1 MSLETIM
8 TRTAQIIY
16 NKGTLTTSIEIIVKQ
31 VAFPFSDAK
40 LLCKCFEI

>member
-16 NKGTLTTSIEIIVKQ
+16 NKGTLTTSIEIVKQ